1 MITYFTFD
9 KELINRTC
17 HILQNILR
25 IDFYTL
31 SFEYFIL
38 NTIFIHYSK
47 EILVT
52 IMEQFVQQK
61 MAVFL
66 TFYCELPTAITQNNR
81 WFYRTFFLF
90 VIIFSRVTTFM
101 IPIWYIYSISSCI
114 MRLDKILLAIV
125 IKIKSI
131 NTYITNISPA
141 KIDYKYWYKSKLR
154 HCKFVVVFGVLI
166 SIYSGKNNN
175 NFRQAKFQISP
186 SS

>member
-66 TFYCELPTAITQNNR
+66 TRCR
-81 WFYRTFFLF
+81 
-90 VIIFSRVTTFM
+90 IIFRIWLGRVLSKVFGGGFKVSTLLCTWYNQYRYDIFNFLWYVCTILQFVFSR
-101 IPIWYIYSISSCI
+101 
-114 MRLDKILLAIV
+114 RLWFEWSKART
-125 IKIKSI
+125 KSI
-131 NTYITNISPA
+131 ESN
-141 KIDYKYWYKSKLR
+141 
-154 HCKFVVVFGVLI
+154 
-166 SIYSGKNNN
+166 
-175 NFRQAKFQISP
+175 
-186 SS
+186 